1 MSIVYSL
8 LFFFFFFKQK
18 TAYEMRI
25 SDWSSVVCSSD
36 LTHLYACGPSGF
48 LDFVLGAAS
57 QLGWSGSCVHREY
70 FAAAATTSAEDQSFE
85 VELASSGQT
94 FHIPPD
100 KTVLEILA
108 ANGIDIPVSCEQGI
122 CGTCVTRVLRG
133 EPDHRD
139 LFMTDQ
145 EHAANDQ
152 FTPCCSR
159 ARSLRLVL
167 DL

>member
-1 MSIVYSL
+1 
-8 LFFFFFFKQK
+8 
-18 TAYEMRI
+18 MRI
-25 SDWSSVVCSSD
+25 SDWSSDVCSSD
-36 LTHLYACGPSGF
+36 L
-48 LDFVLGAAS
+48 
-57 QLGWSGSCVHREY
+57 
-70 FAAAATTSAEDQSFE
+70 
-85 VELASSGQT
+85 
-94 FHIPPD
+94 
-100 KTVLEILA
+100 ILA

-139 LFMTDQ
+139 LFMPDQ

-167 DL
+167 DLYRSAGTSRGDVEALVSMVRIGVDRKSVVGGKRGVV